1 LKHTAFAHSIDV
13 LGRRKKDLSNPLI
26 KLFQGHVSKINI
38 IPVPPP
44 RAISQTRLQKGG
56 IGNNLIDSQ
65 C

>member
-38 IPVPPP
+38 IPDPPP
-44 RAISQTRLQKGG
+44 QGNLTNKTSKGWYWKQF
-56 IGNNLIDSQ
+56 D
-65 C
+65 